1 MRTHWCLRFR
11 HNHVCSTLHQQEEF
25 LAGHVCELANRT
37 CGHFEMAVVQG
48 TSEIYL
54 VMSNPHYKQLPVDQ
68 ILSFGCVSVGV
79 WKRFLQNCSFHLLVI
94 ALFFGCSKS
103 IFILKLMVD
112 RNGSVSKPCTPVVHI
127 KIAGKWMF
135 IPLKMV
141 LIGIDPYPNG
151 MSQLTSNSHPTTSVL
166 DTCMGWH
173 GSLDICGHVHP
184 SCRVVLGQ
192 PGLATLSQFS
202 HDFFARKG
210 DAY

>member
-1 MRTHWCLRFR
+1 MVKW
-11 HNHVCSTLHQQEEF
+11 
-25 LAGHVCELANRT
+25 
-37 CGHFEMAVVQG
+37 
-48 TSEIYL
+48 
-54 VMSNPHYKQLPVDQ
+54 LPVHSWNEDIAGRAEWNQ
-68 ILSFGCVSVGV
+68 IQHWYAGRDPAAGGDGWRWILS
-79 WKRFLQNCSFHLLVI
+79 
-94 ALFFGCSKS
+94 
-103 IFILKLMVD
+103 

-202 HDFFARKG
+202 HVFLPERVMPTNNTNPKNT
-210 DAY
+210 YMQYQR